1 MQWHMPQEDTGAGT
15 GSLVGHDLA
24 ALGIPSMA
32 EYVEMYRKRTGFDPR
47 PHLSTYLAYNFF
59 RIAAILQGIAGRVRD
74 GTATNEHAA
83 GERPDGPAAR
93 RDRVALRPRG
103 GCEMKTFALALG
115 GGGARGLAHIAVA
128 EALDEMGVRPVA
140 IAGTSI
146 GAIIGAGYAAGMTG
160 REMRRYAIHM
170 AHNRADVMRRMM
182 RARAGKL
189 RDIFGGGLGDATRL
203 DAELLCE
210 QFLPQELPQE
220 FSGLDIPLTV
230 VASDLF
236 RRQEVVFSQGSL
248 RRALAASISLPTIMR
263 PVEHDGQV
271 LVDGG
276 ATNPLPFEHLRGLA
290 DVIVAIEISGPVS
303 SDKRDVPNALECL
316 YATVL
321 VMTHS
326 IVQEK
331 IRHGAPDLL
340 LQPNVGSFRALGFL
354 QASAILRAADPV
366 KTEVKEK
373 LGRLLSR

>member
-1 MQWHMPQEDTGAGT
+1 
-15 GSLVGHDLA
+15 
-24 ALGIPSMA
+24 
-32 EYVEMYRKRTGFDPR
+32 
-47 PHLSTYLAYNFF
+47 
-59 RIAAILQGIAGRVRD
+59 
-74 GTATNEHAA
+74 
-83 GERPDGPAAR
+83 
-93 RDRVALRPRG
+93 
-103 GCEMKTFALALG
+103 MKTLALALG
-115 GGGARGLAHIAVA
+115 GGGARGLAHIVVA
-128 EALDEMGVRPVA
+128 EALDEMGVKPVA

-170 AHNRADVMRRMM
+170 AHDRTGVMRRMM

-210 QFLPQELPQE
+210 QFLPEHLPEE
-220 FSGLDIPLTV
+220 FSGLGIPLTII
-230 VASDLF
+230 ASDLF

-263 PVEHDGQV
+263 PVELDGQV

-290 DVIVAIEISGPVS
+290 DVIVAIEISGPIDAS
-303 SDKRDVPNALECL
+303 PRDVPNALECL

-340 LQPNVGSFRALGFL
+340 LQPNVGAFRALGFL
-354 QASAILRAADPV
+354 QASAILRAADPI
-366 KTEVKEK
+366 KAEIKEK
-373 LGRLLSR
+373 LGRLLGA

>member
-1 MQWHMPQEDTGAGT
+1 
-15 GSLVGHDLA
+15 
-24 ALGIPSMA
+24 
-32 EYVEMYRKRTGFDPR
+32 
-47 PHLSTYLAYNFF
+47 
-59 RIAAILQGIAGRVRD
+59 
-74 GTATNEHAA
+74 
-83 GERPDGPAAR
+83 
-93 RDRVALRPRG
+93 
-103 GCEMKTFALALG
+103 MKTFALALG
-115 GGGARGLAHIAVA
+115 GGGARGLAHIVVA
-128 EALDEMGVRPVA
+128 EALDEMGVKPIA

-170 AHNRADVMRRMM
+170 AHDRTGVMRRMM
-182 RARAGKL
+182 RSRAGKL

-210 QFLPQELPQE
+210 QFLPEHLPQD

-230 VASDLF
+230 IASDLF
-236 RRQEVVFSQGSL
+236 RRREVVFSQGSL

-263 PVEHDGQV
+263 PVELDGQI

-276 ATNPLPFEHLRGLA
+276 ATNPLPFEHLRGRA
-290 DVIVAIEISGPVS
+290 DVVVAIEISGPIDVS
-303 SDKRDVPNALECL
+303 KRDVPSALECL

-340 LQPNVGSFRALGFL
+340 LQPNVGAFRALGFL
-354 QASAILRAADPV
+354 QASAILRAADPI
-366 KTEVKEK
+366 KTEIKEK
-373 LGRLLSR
+373 LARLLGA

>member
-1 MQWHMPQEDTGAGT
+1 
-15 GSLVGHDLA
+15 
-24 ALGIPSMA
+24 
-32 EYVEMYRKRTGFDPR
+32 
-47 PHLSTYLAYNFF
+47 
-59 RIAAILQGIAGRVRD
+59 
-74 GTATNEHAA
+74 
-83 GERPDGPAAR
+83 
-93 RDRVALRPRG
+93 
-103 GCEMKTFALALG
+103 MKTFALALG
-115 GGGARGLAHIAVA
+115 GGGARGLAHIVVA
-128 EALDEMGVRPVA
+128 EALDEMGVKPVA

-160 REMRRYAIHM
+160 REMRRYATHM
-170 AHNRADVMRRMM
+170 AHDRTDVMRRMM

-210 QFLPQELPQE
+210 QFLPEHLPAE
-220 FSGLDIPLTV
+220 FSGLDIPLIV

-236 RRQEVVFSQGSL
+236 RRREVVFSQGSL

-263 PVEHDGQV
+263 PVELEGQV

-276 ATNPLPFEHLRGLA
+276 ATNPLPFEHLRGRA
-290 DVIVAIEISGPVS
+290 DVVVAIEISGPV
-303 SDKRDVPNALECL
+303 DAGKRDVPNALECL

-340 LQPNVGSFRALGFL
+340 LQPNVGAFRALGFL
-354 QASAILRAADPV
+354 QASAILRASDPI
-366 KTEVKEK
+366 KAEIKER
-373 LGRLLSR
+373 LGRLLAG